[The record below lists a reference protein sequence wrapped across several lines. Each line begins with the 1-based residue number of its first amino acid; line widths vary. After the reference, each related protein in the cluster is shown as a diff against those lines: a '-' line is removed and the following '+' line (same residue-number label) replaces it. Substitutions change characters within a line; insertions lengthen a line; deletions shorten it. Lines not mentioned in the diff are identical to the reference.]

1 MNRLSLSI
9 LTGAAILVAGAAHG
23 ADLGVP
29 YTKAAAPAF
38 SWTGCYAGTQG
49 GLGSAH
55 TKWQDADTPGDID
68 GNAVN
73 VLENTANTDMS
84 GAYYGGQL
92 GCDYQFAGKW
102 LGGDLVLGLQ
112 GMFGLSN
119 ITGTNMDQFNATWSL
134 RDKVDRFGSLTGR
147 LGTTITDRTLVYV
160 RGGVAWAHNQFEIEN
175 NGFNL
180 GTPSTSRA
188 GWTVSSGLEFAIT
201 PSWTFFLETS
211 YYGFNAQNV
220 LFAGNLNPNV
230 LNSPFNVK
238 TSQTMETFQVG
249 LNYRFWTG
257 R

>member
-23 ADLGVP
+23 ANLGVP
-29 YTKAAAPAF
+29 SSKAAAPAF

-134 RDKVDRFGSLTGR
+134 RDKVIGSAASLDGSGPPLPT
-147 LGTTITDRTLVYV
+147 V
-160 RGGVAWAHNQFEIEN
+160 RWSMCG
-175 NGFNL
+175 
-180 GTPSTSRA
+180 A
-188 GWTVSSGLEFAIT
+188 GWPGHIISSRLKTMASISELHQRRAPAGPSVRASNLRLHQAGRFSWRPAIMAST
-201 PSWTFFLETS
+201 PRTCCLLET
-211 YYGFNAQNV
+211 
-220 LFAGNLNPNV
+220 
-230 LNSPFNVK
+230 
-238 TSQTMETFQVG
+238 
-249 LNYRFWTG
+249 
-257 R
+257 